1 MGWKKN
7 VCVYL
12 QLHEIPSIEPLY
24 NLFIIFFDTR
34 SEVQQ
39 ERFAQDCL
47 GNSLL
52 NQIMSC
58 DSVLA
63 QWFPSALSLQFQEK
77 RNFFSE
83 AVDAVHALCS
93 CDDHTGPQLNTI
105 WLCISYLCLQHI
117 CTFFF
122 IIAMQ
127 SKLPRLLWEK
137 CELESVGVLECS
149 APWLNLNL
157 AQRSGVTSCGPF
169 FLVNNYK
176 KRWLIFFQGCLIVGK
191 TINERFPGV
200 SCLVG
205 FLCLPQVS

>member
-1 MGWKKN
+1 MFLVICLYCGFFFFVFVHVWYTYRNRMIAGSRGIVGRMLLISLKLEPSFYHCLFIWDGKKN

-63 QWFPSALSLQFQEK
+63 Q
-77 RNFFSE
+77 
-83 AVDAVHALCS
+83 
-93 CDDHTGPQLNTI
+93 
-105 WLCISYLCLQHI
+105 
-117 CTFFF
+117 
-122 IIAMQ
+122 
-127 SKLPRLLWEK
+127 
-137 CELESVGVLECS
+137 
-149 APWLNLNL
+149 
-157 AQRSGVTSCGPF
+157 
-169 FLVNNYK
+169 
-176 KRWLIFFQGCLIVGK
+176 
-191 TINERFPGV
+191 
-200 SCLVG
+200 
-205 FLCLPQVS
+205 